1 MLINK
6 WFNTLL
12 NYNLFSSNIWFL
24 SIFRIRV
31 LIIMEMKIL
40 TDINFLKELITA
52 AFLCLIVNSSPQ
64 FSIII
69 SLPFLSSR
77 WSFSSPENTNRSIV
91 SVV

>member
-40 TDINFLKELITA
+40 TDINFLKEPITA

-69 SLPFLSSR
+69 FLPFLSSR

>member
-40 TDINFLKELITA
+40 TDINFLKEPITA

>member
-1 MLINK
+1 MLIVK

-12 NYNLFSSNIWFL
+12 NYNLFSSNSWFL

-40 TDINFLKELITA
+40 TDINFVKEPITA
-52 AFLCLIVNSSPQ
+52 VFHCLIVNSSPH
-64 FSIII
+64 FSIIV
-69 SLPFLSSR
+69 SLSFR
-77 WSFSSPENTNRSIV
+77 WSFSSSENTNHSIL

>member
-40 TDINFLKELITA
+40 TDINFLKEPITA

-77 WSFSSPENTNRSIV
+77 WSFSSPENTNRSIL